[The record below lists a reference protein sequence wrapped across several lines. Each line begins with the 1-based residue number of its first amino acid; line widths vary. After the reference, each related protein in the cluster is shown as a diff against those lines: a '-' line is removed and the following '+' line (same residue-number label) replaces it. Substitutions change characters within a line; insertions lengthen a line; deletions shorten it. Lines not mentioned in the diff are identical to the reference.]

1 MRARKRR
8 KRWMRV
14 SPSPKMA
21 RGHKD
26 DSLLHVEAEVLLQHR
41 LHDTQSVIGVATL
54 GQFAMGVDRTEVE
67 GE

>member
-1 MRARKRR
+1 
-8 KRWMRV
+8 V

-26 DSLLHVEAEVLLQHR
+26 DSLLHVEAELLLLQHR
-41 LHDTQSVIGVATL
+41 LLDTQSVIGVATL
-54 GQFAMGVDRTEVE
+54 GQFAMGVGRTEVE